1 MGLGLDEGIR
11 HREINLGRE
20 RLGDLATLSRAVL
33 IVFLSFEIRPH
44 LRLQTSEI
52 VDLLGFEKLGI
63 ERRQHTLP
71 DLLHLDLVNGGF
83 TRQRRHRREFCG
95 ERDRDVLLVPG
106 LEAGEL
112 FAETG
117 DDAFVGPLDF
127 FPRLRDFAVKL
138 LIWR

>member
-1 MGLGLDEGIR
+1 M
-11 HREINLGRE
+11 
-20 RLGDLATLSRAVL
+20 ATLSRAVL
-33 IVFLSFEIRPH
+33 IVFLAFKIRAH

-52 VDLLGFEKLGI
+52 VDLLGFEKFGI
-63 ERRQHTLP
+63 ERRQHALP
-71 DLLHLDLVNGGF
+71 DLLHLDLIDGRF
-83 TRQRRHRREFCG
+83 ARQRRHRWEFRR

-138 LIWR
+138 LIGR